1 MGYQFI
7 HIEGYA
13 RTGGKTKEG
22 GKKKSI
28 RQITNEVER
37 VPGNTP
43 HIEKPEPPKLIYGC
57 APGELEQ
64 LAENWASESKDAQG
78 RKIRKDGLILL
89 AGVAS
94 LSREEEQNF
103 DDFAQATVNFLAE
116 KYGDRLKSVVV
127 HNDEAHPHLHFYVLP
142 KVGEKFEDIH
152 PGFKASKTAKTG
164 NKLKGEQN
172 QEYKQAMRVFQDEFS
187 QKVAM
192 SFGLTRRGPG
202 RRRLTRKAWV
212 AEQKQAEFFANSKAV
227 AQKGYRD
234 GFKKGIKKAT
244 VKAEK
249 LGAKVG
255 AVFEVLKNGWH
266 KPTQQANAEIE
277 ALKAEV
283 KAAEDKA
290 KKQADRGIQEE
301 KKRRVVTEKELE
313 KYKNI
318 AINTEAEN
326 KRLSAEIE
334 VLNGYKKDSNRR
346 QDLTKPK

>member
-64 LAENWASESKDAQG
+64 LAEDWASESKDAQG

-94 LSREEEQNF
+94 LSREDEQNF
-103 DDFAQATVNFLAE
+103 DDFAQATLVFLLE

-152 PGFKASKTAKTG
+152 PGFKASKTAKTECR
-164 NKLKGEQN
+164 LKGEQN

-202 RRRLTRKAWV
+202 RRRLTRVAWV

-227 AQKGYRD
+227 AQKGYRA
-234 GFKKGIKKAT
+234 GFKKGLKKAT
-244 VKAEK
+244 SQAEK
-249 LGAKVG
+249 VGAKVV
-255 AVFEVLKNGWH
+255 AVLDVLKTVWH
-266 KPTQQANAEIE
+266 KPTEQAAAEIE

-283 KAAEDKA
+283 KATEDRA
-290 KKQADRGIQEE
+290 KKQADRAIQAER
-301 KKRRVVTEKELE
+301 KRTSSTLLELE

-326 KRLSAEIE
+326 RRLCAEVE
-334 VLNGYKKDSNRR
+334 TLKSYKKDSNQR
-346 QDLTKPK
+346 QNLTKPK

>member
-64 LAENWASESKDAQG
+64 LAEDWASESKDAQG

-94 LSREEEQNF
+94 LSREDEQNF
-103 DDFAQATVNFLAE
+103 DDFAQATLVFLLE

-152 PGFKASKTAKTG
+152 PGFKASKTAKTECR
-164 NKLKGEQN
+164 LKGEQN

-202 RRRLTRKAWV
+202 RRRLTRVAWV

-227 AQKGYRD
+227 AQKG
-234 GFKKGIKKAT
+234 
-244 VKAEK
+244 
-249 LGAKVG
+249 
-255 AVFEVLKNGWH
+255 
-266 KPTQQANAEIE
+266 
-277 ALKAEV
+277 
-283 KAAEDKA
+283 
-290 KKQADRGIQEE
+290 
-301 KKRRVVTEKELE
+301 
-313 KYKNI
+313 
-318 AINTEAEN
+318 
-326 KRLSAEIE
+326 
-334 VLNGYKKDSNRR
+334 
-346 QDLTKPK
+346 